1 MFLVDTSVWID
12 HLRHGDPLLAGLLRE
27 DAVLIHSLIIEEIAC
42 GHLVNRKEILS
53 LFEAL
58 PRSPEIEHGEIL
70 YFLAHHHLAGR
81 GIGVADAHLLAS
93 ARLAGTGLWSRD
105 KNLSFIAHDLGLEA
119 PDKS

>member
-1 MFLVDTSVWID
+1 MFLADTSVWID

-27 DAVLIHSLIIEEIAC
+27 DAVLIHPLIIEEIAC